1 MASDG
6 LARTLRLA
14 TAGAKPRL
22 SAKARAALL
31 TCTDFVGLAEL
42 ATAHRVAPWLAA
54 AVASEPAVTALPG
67 AAFIRQAGGS
77 QVMRTLGLFAELTQV
92 VRMLNRLEIPVVVLK
107 GPDVAQ
113 RFYPESGL
121 RPYSDI
127 DILIHESDLAQVM
140 ALLKDRGYEDKN
152 EADDPDPHRL
162 HDCHGIFQRI
172 FMNHTTGHIVEVHC
186 DHLQIGLEP
195 VSMDKIW
202 TRSSEAKF
210 ASASANVLEPHDLFV
225 QLCVHLNRHGYERL
239 VWFKDIDLLV
249 RGGTMD
255 WEQVTAKAEEQ
266 GCLGAVSYTLMLL
279 PKVLGTPMPEGAV
292 RLSTAQGR
300 ASRLLYQRMWPAK
313 RVLRLEPQRQWR
325 FRRLV
330 QFAPETGFIRGG
342 LPSFLTTGRRRDKL
356 RVMLAG
362 ARNGAGH

>member
-1 MASDG
+1 MS

-14 TAGAKPRL
+14 SVGPRPQ
-22 SAKARAALL
+22 
-31 TCTDFVGLAEL
+31 CTDRAYTALRACPDIKGLARL
-42 ATAHRVAPWLAA
+42 AVEQRMAGWLAA
-54 AVASEPAVTALPG
+54 VVASRPELASDPRFAPIAETAFGVT
-67 AAFIRQAGGS
+67 
-77 QVMRTLGLFAELTQV
+77 VNTLGLFAELTQV
-92 VRMLNRLEIPVVVLK
+92 VGMLNRLEIPVVVLK

-195 VSMDKIW
+195 VSMDEIW
-202 TRSSEAKF
+202 ARSSEAKF

-239 VWFKDIDLLV
+239 AWFKDIDLLV

-292 RLSTAQGR
+292 RLSKAQGR

-362 ARNGAGH
+362 LRRTA